1 VDGGEEEEEGEKAED
16 TGPLRAGREEEAEED
31 VGAMVAP
38 LSAVGVTAAAPGVEE
53 EEGGEGGRGRQRSG
67 RVAPARRTAPGR
79 GGGGCAGCGDGIS
92 SLRVSGRRQ
101 PALEL
106 FGWPPL
112 SA

>member
-53 EEGGEGGRGRQRSG
+53 EEGGEGGLGGSG
-67 RVAPARRTAPGR
+67 VAVSRLRDALRLEEEEEAAPAA
-79 GGGGCAGCGDGIS
+79 AMAS
-92 SLRVSGRRQ
+92 
-101 PALEL
+101 
-106 FGWPPL
+106 PP
-112 SA
+112 SE